1 MAIPSWWCY
10 WAVAPASSRL
20 LLLLLVP
27 GATFASTSDS
37 RRIRTSSAPSLV
49 SVPPYLEKTIS
60 SPSATSISMRFPSLS
75 RAPGPT
81 DSTWPRCGFSLAV
94 SGRTIPLTV
103 NSSSSRTSTINRSP
117 SGCRFMKASLKSL
130 SRNGFCA
137 ELSRGPRTAPP
148 DSNIAR
154 ALRERGNPVRDC
166 PAAGLA
172 GDHRA
177 CCDLRGVRECVFELL
192 LPHPLCGQPRRL
204 VRLRRALE
212 QPDRGQHPPTGVD
225 QVVAAEPRQL
235 AEPRQ
240 QAVANLSRH
249 FLGAH
254 LVDPLVAAHSRIHVI
269 ASISLDSPTATPET
283 GPPHALKP
291 CV

>member
-1 MAIPSWWCY
+1 
-10 WAVAPASSRL
+10 
-20 LLLLLVP
+20 
-27 GATFASTSDS
+27 STSDS
-37 RRIRTSSAPSLV
+37 RKIRTSSIPNLI
-49 SVPPYLEKTIS
+49 SVPPYFEKTIS
-60 SPSATSISMRFPSLS
+60 SPSATSISTYFPSLS

-81 DSTWPRCGFSLAV
+81 ANTRPRSGFSLAV

-103 NSSSSRTSTINRSP
+103 NSSSSRTSTIKRSP
-117 SGCRFMKASLKSL
+117 SGCRFMKGLPKGCGVSVGL
-130 SRNGFCA
+130 SRSGFCA

-166 PAAGLA
+166 RAAGLA

-177 CCDLRGVRECVFELL
+177 SCDLRRVRECVFEFL
-192 LPHPLCGQPRRL
+192 LPHPLGGQPRRL

-212 QPDRGQHPPTGVD
+212 EPDRGQNAPTGVD

-235 AEPRQ
+235 AQPRQ
-240 QAVANLSRH
+240 QAIANLSRH

-254 LVDPLVAAHSRIHVI
+254 LVDPLVPAHSRIHVI
-269 ASISLDSPTATPET
+269 ASISLDFPTANPET
-283 GPPHALKP
+283 GPPDALKP

>member
-1 MAIPSWWCY
+1 
-10 WAVAPASSRL
+10 
-20 LLLLLVP
+20 
-27 GATFASTSDS
+27 
-37 RRIRTSSAPSLV
+37 
-49 SVPPYLEKTIS
+49 
-60 SPSATSISMRFPSLS
+60 MRFPSSS

-81 DSTWPRCGFSLAV
+81 ANTRPRCGFSLAV

-103 NSSSSRTSTINRSP
+103 NSSSSRTSTIKRSP
-117 SGCRFMKASLKSL
+117 SGCRFMKASLKGL

-148 DSNIAR
+148 GSDVAR

-166 PAAGLA
+166 RAAGLA

-177 CCDLRGVRECVFELL
+177 CCDLRGVRECAFELL
-192 LPHPLCGQPRRL
+192 LPHPLCGQPGRL
-204 VRLRRALE
+204 VRLRRTLE
-212 QPDRGQHPPTGVD
+212 KPHRGQNAPTGVD

-235 AEPRQ
+235 AQPRQ

-269 ASISLDSPTATPET
+269 ASISLDLPTATPET
-283 GPPHALKP
+283 GPPMHLNLVCKSERKLGASTASALGLRAFQLYLKICAEDHKLLDNLKARTSP
-291 CV
+291 CSEKEWPSSWKRVSRCS

>member
-1 MAIPSWWCY
+1 M
-10 WAVAPASSRL
+10 APASLRL
-20 LLLLLVP
+20 RLPPVFT
-27 GATFASTSDS
+27 TFASTSDS
-37 RRIRTSSAPSLV
+37 RRIRTSSIPSLI
-49 SVPPYLEKTIS
+49 SVPPYFEKTIS
-60 SPSATSISMRFPSLS
+60 SPSATSISMYFPSSS
-75 RAPGPT
+75 RPPGPT
-81 DSTWPRCGFSLAV
+81 ANTRPRCGFSLAV

-103 NSSSSRTSTINRSP
+103 NSSSSRTSTIKRSP
-117 SGCRFMKASLKSL
+117 SGCKSIKASLKGL
-130 SRNGFCA
+130 SRNGLFA
-137 ELSRGPRTAPP
+137 ELSRGPRTAPSGS
-148 DSNIAR
+148 DVAR

-166 PAAGLA
+166 RAAGLP

-204 VRLRRALE
+204 VRLRRTLE
-212 QPDRGQHPPTGVD
+212 QPDRGQHAPTLVD

-235 AEPRQ
+235 AQPRQ

-254 LVDPLVAAHSRIHVI
+254 LVDPLVAAHGRVHVI
-269 ASISLDSPTATPET
+269 ASISLDLPTATLET
-283 GPPHALKP
+283 GPPDALKP

>member
-1 MAIPSWWCY
+1 M
-10 WAVAPASSRL
+10 
-20 LLLLLVP
+20 
-27 GATFASTSDS
+27 
-37 RRIRTSSAPSLV
+37 
-49 SVPPYLEKTIS
+49 IS
-60 SPSATSISMRFPSLS
+60 SPSSTSISMYFPSSS

-81 DSTWPRCGFSLAV
+81 ANTRPRCGFSLAV

-103 NSSSSRTSTINRSP
+103 SSSSRTSTIKRSP
-117 SGCRFMKASLKSL
+117 SGCRFMKGLPKQRLYRSL

-166 PAAGLA
+166 RAAGLA

-177 CCDLRGVRECVFELL
+177 CCDLRGVRECVFEFL
-192 LPHPLCGQPRRL
+192 LPHPPCGQPRRL
-204 VRLRRALE
+204 VRLRRTLE
-212 QPDRGQHPPTGVD
+212 QPDRGQHAPSGID

-235 AEPRQ
+235 AQPRQ

-269 ASISLDSPTATPET
+269 ASSSLDLPTANPET
-283 GPPHALKP
+283 GPPDALKP
-291 CV
+291 VCKS